1 MKPENETKIT
11 MRENRNKNKS
21 KVQEELFKVGQYIPK
36 FNDILRKL
44 TFSNKAGWKY
54 AMSICG

>member
-11 MRENRNKNKS
+11 MRENKS